1 MKKTV
6 LPLPRIMVAL
16 VASLAAMGI
25 SAAEPERARLLVG
38 IVVDGLESDYLELL
52 RDRFGDGGFR
62 RLEREG
68 VTIANADYGMPMDA
82 AAASAILAT
91 GASPSLSGIAASEHY
106 DREALRPVSVYADAA
121 VLGNF
126 TSTPYSPAALRLSTL
141 SDEARIADGG
151 TNLVY
156 AVGMDP
162 AQVLALGGHAAN
174 ASIWLDDKTG
184 NWASSTYFSE
194 LPNTVSMRNR
204 TRPLSLRMDTMS
216 WTPSLAPAEFPA
228 LPDYLRSYPFRYV
241 FPKANPKRLDMFK
254 ASPLANREV
263 NELALELI
271 SSLKMG
277 EHEGVTDVI
286 NIAYSLEPY
295 TFGKNP
301 DTRMELMD
309 SYIKLD
315 RNLEQL
321 FNTIDGSVGLGNTV
335 VYLAA
340 TPPTGRSKRDDERW
354 NIPYGEFST
363 RRAVSLLNV
372 YLIARYGN
380 GDYISAYHNR
390 QFFLNRE
397 LLSSLNLDVEAV
409 SADAAAFLA
418 RMTGV
423 DRAYTLTQIVAGQA
437 GEHSEILRRNT
448 FIPHAGDITVE
459 VAPGF
464 EIIDDYNAAASA
476 DSPRV
481 VERAVAATAP
491 VFVMAPGL
499 VPAVIG
505 SPVDARIVAP
515 TVARIL
521 RIRSPNGAA
530 LAPLTLQ
537 RK

>member
-1 MKKTV
+1 
-6 LPLPRIMVAL
+6 
-16 VASLAAMGI
+16 MGLG
-25 SAAEPERARLLVG
+25 ATEPERARLLVG
-38 IVVDGLESDYLELL
+38 IVVDGLESDYLDLL
-52 RDRFGDGGFR
+52 RERFGEGGFR
-62 RLEREG
+62 RLEQQG

-82 AAASAILAT
+82 AAATATLVT
-91 GASPSLSGIAASEHY
+91 GATPSLSGISAAEHY
-106 DREALRPVSVYADAA
+106 DREQLRAVNVYADPS

-151 TNLVY
+151 TNVVY
-156 AVGMDP
+156 AVGVDP
-162 AQVLALGGHAAN
+162 AQVIALGGHAAN
-174 ASIWLDDKTG
+174 AAIWLDNKTS
-184 NWASSTYFSE
+184 NWASSTFYGDI
-194 LPNTVSMRNR
+194 PVAVSTRNR
-204 TRPLSLRMDTMS
+204 TMPLDVRMDTMC
-216 WTPSLAPAEFPA
+216 WTPSLAPADFPA

-241 FPKANPKRLDMFK
+241 FPKANPRRADMFK

-271 SSLKMG
+271 NSLKIG
-277 EHEGVTDVI
+277 NHEGATDVL
-286 NIAYSLEPY
+286 NIAYSIEPY
-295 TFGKNP
+295 TFSKNP

-321 FNTIDGSVGLGNTV
+321 FNAIDERVGLGNTV
-335 VYLAA
+335 IYLAA

-354 NIPYGEFST
+354 NIPYGEFSA

-397 LLSSLNLDVEAV
+397 LLSRLNLDIETV
-409 SADAAAFLA
+409 SEDAAAFLS

-423 DRAYTLTQIVAGQA
+423 DRAFTLSQIVAGHA
-437 GEHSEILRRNT
+437 GERAEVMRRNT
-448 FIPHAGDITVE
+448 YIPHAGDITVE

-464 EIIDDYNAAASA
+464 EIIDDYNATASA
-476 DSPRV
+476 DSPGV

-491 VFVMAPGL
+491 VFIMAPGIA
-499 VPAVIG
+499 PAVIG
-505 SPVDARIVAP
+505 TPQDARVIAP

-521 RIRSPNGAA
+521 RIRSPNGAS
-530 LAPLTLQ
+530 LAPLVLD

>member
-1 MKKTV
+1 
-6 LPLPRIMVAL
+6 MVAL
-16 VASLAAMGI
+16 AASIAAVSMA
-25 SAAEPERARLLVG
+25 AAEPDRARLVVG
-38 IVVDGLESDYLELL
+38 IVVDGLQGEYLELL
-52 RDRFGDGGFR
+52 RDHFSEGGFR
-62 RLEREG
+62 RLERDG
-68 VTIANADYGMPMDA
+68 VTISNADYGMPMDA
-82 AAASAILAT
+82 AAATAILTT
-91 GASPSLSGIAASEHY
+91 GASPSLSGISAAQRY
-106 DREALRPVSVYADAA
+106 DRDQLRPVSVYADAS

-151 TNLVY
+151 TNMVY
-156 AVGMDP
+156 AIGVDP

-184 NWASSTYFSE
+184 NWASSTYFGE
-194 LPNTVSMRNR
+194 LPNVVAMRNR
-204 TRPLSLRMDTMS
+204 TEPLSLRMDTMS
-216 WTPSLAPAEFPA
+216 WTPSLPPADFPA

-254 ASPLANREV
+254 ASPMANREV
-263 NELALELI
+263 SEFAMELL
-271 SSLKMG
+271 SSLRMG
-277 EHEGVTDVI
+277 QHEGSTDVL
-286 NIAYSLEPY
+286 NIAFSLEPY

-315 RNLEQL
+315 QNLQQL
-321 FNTIDGSVGLGNTV
+321 FSAIDSRVGQGNTV
-335 VYLAA
+335 VFLAA

-397 LLSSLNLDVEAV
+397 LLSSLNLDIETV

-423 DRAYTLTQIVAGQA
+423 DRAYTLSQIVAGRA
-437 GEHSEILRRNT
+437 GEHSEVLRRNT

-464 EIIDDYNAAASA
+464 EIIDDYSAASAA

-481 VERAVAATAP
+481 VERAVVATAP
-491 VFVMAPGL
+491 VFIMAPAIAP
-499 VPAVIG
+499 VVIG
-505 SPVDARIVAP
+505 TPVDARAIAP
-515 TVARIL
+515 AVARIL

-530 LAPLTLQ
+530 TAPVQLP

>member
-1 MKKTV
+1 MKKPV
-6 LPLPRIMVAL
+6 LPFPRIMVAL
-16 VASLAAMGI
+16 VASLAAMGL
-25 SAAEPERARLLVG
+25 SASEPERARLLVG

-52 RDRFGDGGFR
+52 RDRFGEGGFR

-68 VTIANADYGMPMDA
+68 LTIANADYGMPMDA
-82 AAASAILAT
+82 ASATAILVT
-91 GASPSLSGIAASEHY
+91 GSSPSLSGVSSAERY
-106 DREALRPVSVYADAA
+106 DRETLRPVSVYADAS

-126 TSTPYSPAALRLSTL
+126 TTTPYSPAALRLSTL

-156 AVGMDP
+156 AVGIDP
-162 AQVLALGGHAAN
+162 AQVIALGGHAAN
-174 ASIWLDDKTG
+174 ASIWLDDKSG
-184 NWASSTYFSE
+184 NWASSTYFGE
-194 LPNTVSMRNR
+194 LPNVVSLRNR
-204 TRPLSLRMDTMS
+204 TNPLSLRMDTMS
-216 WTPSLAPAEFPA
+216 WTPTLAPADFPA

-254 ASPLANREV
+254 ASPIANREV
-263 NELALELI
+263 NELALELL

-277 EHEGVTDVI
+277 EHDGVTDVL

-321 FNTIDGSVGLGNTV
+321 FNSIDSRVGLGNTV

-397 LLSSLNLDVEAV
+397 LLSSLNLDIEAV

-437 GEHSEILRRNT
+437 GEHSEVLRRNT
-448 FIPHAGDITVE
+448 FIPHSGDITVE
-459 VAPGF
+459 IAPGF
-464 EIIDDYNAAASA
+464 EIIDDYNATTATDA
-476 DSPRV
+476 PRV

-491 VFVMAPGL
+491 VLIMAPGV
-499 VPAVIG
+499 VPAEIG
-505 SPVDARIVAP
+505 TPVDARVVAP

-530 LAPLTLQ
+530 LPPLSLP